1 MVWMCVEMKNK
12 VEKDIAKLT
21 ASKEMQ
27 HRTHERG

>member
-1 MVWMCVEMKNK
+1 MKNK
-12 VEKDIAKLT
+12 VEKGIAKLT